1 MDLHRIVSFPE
12 NLLKISRKSLELNLT
27 CTELLVFQKIA
38 WNFPEKL
45 PPLYLC
51 FSTKVKCVWNQF
63 NAHLLRRRPTETY
76 FIIEINYHRHP
87 EYINLVESDPSFFIN
102 QRNISSGKWEWNYHA
117 CPINSPLIHFT
128 GLYVLWEGWMGWIL
142 IYGNLFQQIKYCKHF
157 GPIFTKIFKD
167 YSMKVQPYWRR
178 FHLATKPQE
187 SVERSEWNISI

>member
-51 FSTKVKCVWNQF
+51 FSMKVKCVWNQF

-102 QRNISSGKWEWNYHA
+102 QRNISSGKWKWNHRS
-117 CPINSPLIHFT
+117 CPINSPLIHFA

-142 IYGNLFQQIKYCKHF
+142 IYGFFISTDQILQAFWSDFHEDFQRLFCE
-157 GPIFTKIFKD
+157 GPTLFKTFPSS
-167 YSMKVQPYWRR
+167 YETARVRGGKKRV
-178 FHLATKPQE
+178 K
-187 SVERSEWNISI
+187 

>member
-51 FSTKVKCVWNQF
+51 FSMKVKCVWNQF

-102 QRNISSGKWEWNYHA
+102 QRNISSGKWEWNYHS

-167 YSMKVQPYWRR
+167 YEGPTILKTFPSSYETTRVGGKKRVKY
-178 FHLATKPQE
+178 
-187 SVERSEWNISI
+187 

>member
-51 FSTKVKCVWNQF
+51 FSMKVKCVWNQF

-76 FIIEINYHRHP
+76 FIIEINYPRHP

-102 QRNISSGKWEWNYHA
+102 QRNISSGKWKWNHRS
-117 CPINSPLIHFT
+117 CPINSPLIHFA

-142 IYGNLFQQIKYCKHF
+142 IYGFFISTDQILQAFWSDFHEDFQRLLCEGPTLFKTFPSSYETARVGGK
-157 GPIFTKIFKD
+157 KRVK
-167 YSMKVQPYWRR
+167 
-178 FHLATKPQE
+178 
-187 SVERSEWNISI
+187 

>member
-51 FSTKVKCVWNQF
+51 FSMEVKCVWNQF
-63 NAHLLRRRPTETY
+63 NAHLPRRRPTETY
-76 FIIEINYHRHP
+76 FIIEINYRRHP

-102 QRNISSGKWEWNYHA
+102 QRNISSGKWKWNHRS
-117 CPINSPLIHFT
+117 CPINSPLIHFA

-142 IYGNLFQQIKYCKHF
+142 IYGFFISTDQILQAFWSDFQENFQRLFSE
-157 GPIFTKIFKD
+157 GPTLFKTFSSS
-167 YSMKVQPYWRR
+167 YETAGVGGKKRV
-178 FHLATKPQE
+178 K
-187 SVERSEWNISI
+187 

>member
-51 FSTKVKCVWNQF
+51 FSMEVKCVWNQF
-63 NAHLLRRRPTETY
+63 NAHLPRRRPTETY
-76 FIIEINYHRHP
+76 FIIEINYRRHP

-102 QRNISSGKWEWNYHA
+102 QRNISSGKWKWNHRS
-117 CPINSPLIHFT
+117 CPINSPLIHFA

-142 IYGNLFQQIKYCKHF
+142 IYGFFISTDQILQAFWSDFQENFQRLFSE
-157 GPIFTKIFKD
+157 GPTLFKTFSSS
-167 YSMKVQPYWRR
+167 YET
-178 FHLATKPQE
+178 ATAGGKKR
-187 SVERSEWNISI
+187 VK